1 MTIHSRFL
9 LVLLPSLV
17 IPASSPAQSEPDYT
31 GRVPTGLQVLYDF
44 RSNMGDVITD
54 RSRAGKPINL
64 RISDMK
70 AVVRTKG
77 ALEVRGKT
85 SIGTEKPPARLLNAV
100 RKSGVI
106 TVDTWIKPANTKQEG
121 PARVVTISR
130 DPSNRNFTLGQEG
143 DRFDA
148 RMRTTRTSMNGIPS
162 LQSQPR
168 TVTTQKTHVVYSRYA
183 TGQARLFINGKKVAE
198 RPVGGT
204 ASNWGTSMRLG
215 LANEFSGNRAWQGTF
230 YLVAIYSRDL
240 TAKEIQHH
248 YLIGP
253 DGSGESNVAKLYN
266 RRRFE
271 TSIAPLLAK
280 HCVECHDPATK

>member
-9 LVLLPSLV
+9 LVLVPSLV
-17 IPASSPAQSEPDYT
+17 IPATSPAQSEPDYT

-70 AVVRTKG
+70 DVVRTKG

-106 TVDTWIKPANTKQEG
+106 TVETWIKPANTKQEG

-143 DRFDA
+143 DRFDV
-148 RMRTTRTSMNGIPS
+148 RMRTTRTSTNGIPS

-204 ASNWGTSMRLG
+204 ASNWDTSMRLG
-215 LANEFSGNRAWQGTF
+215 LANEFSGNRA
-230 YLVAIYSRDL
+230 
-240 TAKEIQHH
+240 
-248 YLIGP
+248 
-253 DGSGESNVAKLYN
+253 
-266 RRRFE
+266 
-271 TSIAPLLAK
+271 
-280 HCVECHDPATK
+280 